1 MQSDTSDKKF
11 VRRSPEERAAE
22 IDTKIAAHKDT
33 IRKLEQKKAEILN
46 PKPRL
51 TKAEKIKLIL
61 DKAKGSGL
69 TVDEI
74 AERLGVSFE

>member
-1 MQSDTSDKKF
+1 MQPDTSDKKF

-22 IDTKIAAHKDT
+22 IDKKIAAHQESIK
-33 IRKLEQKKAEILN
+33 KLEQKKSDILN

-51 TKAEKIKLIL
+51 TKAEKMKLIL
-61 DKAKGSGL
+61 DKAKDSGL